1 MGIVPSIKAG
11 DSKTFGDLCFVLV
24 KSLSQYFKY
33 ADIIVITPDRYD
45 VKDSIKSFE
54 RAKRGAGHSI
64 ERIIRDEFT
73 PLPMNFKDYLSN
85 LKNKSRFIEFFL
97 QYTIDYL
104 EGHIQ
109 RYQQVLVGQL
119 NGSVWRIDVAG
130 REEIEGLQCDHEE
143 ADSRMFVYSAYL
155 NNLLD
160 LRKLIIFSP
169 DTDVAV
175 ISMYQLFHSLQS
187 IQ

>member
-1 MGIVPSIKAG
+1 
-11 DSKTFGDLCFVLV
+11 
-24 KSLSQYFKY
+24 
-33 ADIIVITPDRYD
+33 
-45 VKDSIKSFE
+45 
-54 RAKRGAGHSI
+54 
-64 ERIIRDEFT
+64 
-73 PLPMNFKDYLSN
+73 MNFKDYLSN

-97 QYTIDYL
+97 QYTIDYF

-109 RYQQVLVGQL
+109 RHQQVLVGLL

-160 LRKLIIFSP
+160 LRKLIIFSSGK
-169 DTDVAV
+169 DVAV
-175 ISMYQLFHSLQS
+175 ISMYKLFHSLQS
-187 IQ
+187 IQELWFLTGFGKYNRFIPLHDIANKLGASICQKLPTFHCLKGN

>member
-1 MGIVPSIKAG
+1 MGIVQSIKAG

-64 ERIIRDEFT
+64 QRIIRDEFT
-73 PLPMNFKDYLSN
+73 PLPRNFKDYLSN

-97 QYTIDYL
+97 QYTIDYF

-109 RYQQVLVGQL
+109 RHQQVLVGQL
-119 NGSVWRIDVAG
+119 NGSVWRIDFAG
-130 REEIEGLQCDHEE
+130 REEIEGLKCDHEE

-160 LRKLIIFSP
+160 LRKLIIF
-169 DTDVAV
+169 
-175 ISMYQLFHSLQS
+175 
-187 IQ
+187 